1 MMFKE
6 RDTRMVTQ
14 KKGKL
19 KDYAKMKKMKE
30 DAKNSAKSF
39 LFFPSFWTLIAFVM
53 NCMYASRFYK
63 NFCFVKI
70 KIRKYSSTKANM
82 K

>member
-19 KDYAKMKKMKE
+19 KDYAKMKKMKD
-30 DAKNSAKSF
+30 DAKNSAKASSSF
-39 LFFPSFWTLIAFVM
+39 HHFG
-53 NCMYASRFYK
+53 R
-63 NFCFVKI
+63 
-70 KIRKYSSTKANM
+70 
-82 K
+82 

>member
-1 MMFKE
+1 
-6 RDTRMVTQ
+6 MVTQ

-19 KDYAKMKKMKE
+19 KDYAKMKKMKD